1 MRKGLKRRRLAA
13 APAPRPDAGGTGP
26 AGGSRIRSEVP
37 DLVFY
42 RQNLRNKRKRKPRGA
57 RLDRFLSGTDVRG
70 VAHSWQQRILSIDD
84 DGVSGAAVVF
94 RGMTP
99 HLRGKPGLFE
109 EGFLVL
115 DTGRGGGVPNSARA
129 LDELVGT
136 ARQVGTAIESVIDGK
151 AEAVKLALIVLL
163 AEGHLLIEDVPGV
176 GKTMLAKA
184 LARSIDGTVRRIQF
198 TPDLLPSDITGVSAY
213 NQERREF
220 EFKPGPVF
228 ANIVVGD
235 EINRASPKTQSAML
249 ECMEERHVTVDS
261 TTHQLERPFMV
272 IATQNP
278 IEMEGTYPLPEAQR
292 DRFTAR
298 ISIGYPTAAAELEM
312 LDTHGSSSPLD
323 QLKPVAT
330 ALDVRTLIEAVR
342 GVLVAGQVKEYIIA
356 LCAATRTAPELRL
369 GASPR
374 AALHLLRASRARAA
388 LDGRDYV
395 IPDDIQALAGPVL
408 AHRLL
413 PSAEALVERQLPEQ
427 VVARLVEQTPLPRP

>member
-1 MRKGLKRRRLAA
+1 M
-13 APAPRPDAGGTGP
+13 
-26 AGGSRIRSEVP
+26 
-37 DLVFY
+37 
-42 RQNLRNKRKRKPRGA
+42 
-57 RLDRFLSGTDVRG
+57 
-70 VAHSWQQRILSIDD
+70 
-84 DGVSGAAVVF
+84 
-94 RGMTP
+94 
-99 HLRGKPGLFE
+99 
-109 EGFLVL
+109 VL
-115 DTGRGGGVPNSARA
+115 DTGRAQQRN
-129 LDELVGT
+129 LDDLVAT
-136 ARQVGTAIESVIDGK
+136 AQQIGTAIQSVIDGK
-151 AEAVKLALIVLL
+151 ADAVRLALIALL

-184 LARSIDGTVRRIQF
+184 LARSIDCTVRRIQF

-235 EINRASPKTQSAML
+235 EINRASPKTQSALL
-249 ECMEERHVTVDS
+249 ESMEERHATVDG
-261 TTHQLERPFMV
+261 TTYQLERPFMV

-298 ISIGYPTAAAELEM
+298 LSIGYPTPAAELEM

-330 ALDVRTLIEAVR
+330 AADVRALIEAVR
-342 GVLVAGQVKEYIIA
+342 QVLVAGQVKEYIIS
-356 LCAATRTAPELRL
+356 LCAATRAAPELRL

-395 IPDDIQALAGPVL
+395 IPDDIQTLAGPVL

-413 PSAEALVERQLPEQ
+413 PTAEALVERKLPDQ
-427 VVARLVEQTPLPRP
+427 VVARIVEQTPLPRP